1 MATFVKVND
10 FVHHLGEGGHNFA
23 AAGGDTYQV
32 ALSNTA
38 PAGEGSNPLLDGDGV
53 LANVSEIAYTNLST
67 QVLVINTSA
76 VSSGTWTINFTDLVL
91 SATGAV
97 ATFQYVYIFNQ
108 TMDTTPATDGL
119 VCHFDYG
126 SALTLADGESLT
138 IDFESDGSGNGN
150 LFTIA

>member
-23 AAGGDTYQV
+23 AAGGDQYQV

-38 PAGEGSNPLLDGDGV
+38 PGSESSNPLLDGDGV
-53 LANVSEIAYTNLST
+53 LANVSQIAYTNLST
-67 QVLVINTSA
+67 QNLVINTST

-97 ATFQYVYIFNQ
+97 ATFQYVYVFNQ
-108 TMDTTPATDGL
+108 DMLTTPATDGL

-126 SALTLADGESLT
+126 SPLTLADGESLT
-138 IDFESDGSGNGN
+138 IDFESDGSGNGD
-150 LFTIA
+150 LFTLA